1 MIIGKGQTYN
11 RLKYIWRFGKKYVL
25 FFLVAEICILVS
37 YAVSVLLPMNLT
49 RLTDRVLY
57 GGEYELLGT
66 VIRDYCLLFSIAT
79 LFNFAYAFVWQY
91 LNNHYVLDVKKD
103 MYKKVVYAP
112 SSFLSR
118 MNSGDVMTRIDH
130 DSEQFIHVVQRNLFH
145 FINSAIMCAGIIWVV
160 ARINGIIAVL
170 LLIAAILP
178 IVITKLCGKVIE
190 KYTKESRQISG
201 EWNGRIY
208 EILKGFREIKL
219 LNAFFWADEKVIKP
233 LKQLLRLE
241 NQSRNVGFAFGKGID
256 FINLLSNFLI
266 YGFSV
271 HLIIKGKLT
280 VGLFL
285 ALIQYVSLLHRKFNW
300 MMRIWLDWYNRKV
313 SIDRVV
319 DILELEP
326 EACGTNVIQ
335 EIRTV
340 EFRDVDFEYEVV
352 CPLLRNF
359 NLRITAGKRIGIV
372 GHSGN
377 GKTTI
382 TSLLLGFYQVN
393 KGVILIN
400 DIPINDIDQ
409 IQLRKKIGV
418 VSQDVIIFE
427 DTIRY
432 NLNLGNDYSDDEI
445 YDALKSVEL
454 LDAVNALPNRIDT
467 VISSV
472 SHNLSGGQKQRLMIA
487 RMLLRKP
494 SFIILDEATSSLD
507 VETEKVITQMLNEK
521 MLNATLIVISHRF
534 ETIRNCQEVVVINNH
549 TVEAI
554 DTPEALIENSPT
566 YRVLYGK

>member
-1 MIIGKGQTYN
+1 MIIGKGQTHN

-25 FFLVAEICILVS
+25 FFIVAEICILVS
-37 YAVSVLLPMNLT
+37 YAVSVLLPMNMT

-57 GGEYELLGT
+57 GGEDELLGT

-91 LNNHYVLDVKKD
+91 LNNHYVLDVKKE

-160 ARINGIIAVL
+160 VRINGIIAVL

-219 LNAFFWADEKVIKP
+219 LNAFSWADEKVIKP

-326 EACGTNVIQ
+326 GACGTNVVQ

-340 EFRDVDFEYEVV
+340 EFRDVDFEYEEG
-352 CPLLRNF
+352 CPVLINF

-400 DIPINDIDQ
+400 DIPIADIDQ

-554 DTPEALIENSPT
+554 DNPEALIENSPT
-566 YRVLYGK
+566 YRALYGK